1 LTENLDTYIIEIT
14 RFYSICHA
22 RHTALPEGKEK
33 IVKNDD
39 LTQLKHIESSRMK
52 LLNNHGITTIK
63 QLYEMPEEKLA
74 GIKSIGSHNAKLIK
88 DAAKEYYKTVPPK
101 IVSDKE
107 RKMEDLERDL
117 QKKIKRLQKALDRV
131 NENLKPMG
139 KKKFLELYI
148 DLRKTSTG
156 LKERLDDMK
165 QNQKNLP
172 KKLKKKIIKRADTL
186 TLFLKK
192 GGKTPKKK
200 KYKEIT
206 TEIEAFSRMLRQSIS

>member
-148 DLRKTSTG
+148 DLRKTSTR

-206 TEIEAFSRMLRQSIS
+206 AEIEAFSRMLRQSIS